1 MATTNNVI
9 DINIKG
15 IEKQKF
21 RINSDDSKIIELN
34 ISDFNIIQR
43 IEKAYPK
50 LEELEKQFL
59 DFKDVPDTDDEEM
72 LKSMSNKLSTI
83 DNGMREQINYIFDS
97 DVCSVCADN
106 GSMYDLI
113 NGEFRYEVIITAL
126 SKLYEDN
133 IAKESKKVQ
142 ARIKKH
148 TAKYSRK

>member
-1 MATTNNVI
+1 
-9 DINIKG
+9 
-15 IEKQKF
+15 
-21 RINSDDSKIIELN
+21 
-34 ISDFNIIQR
+34 
-43 IEKAYPK
+43 
-50 LEELEKQFL
+50 
-59 DFKDVPDTDDEEM
+59 M
-72 LKSMSNKLSTI
+72 LKSMSDKLSTI

-148 TAKYSRK
+148 TAKYSKK